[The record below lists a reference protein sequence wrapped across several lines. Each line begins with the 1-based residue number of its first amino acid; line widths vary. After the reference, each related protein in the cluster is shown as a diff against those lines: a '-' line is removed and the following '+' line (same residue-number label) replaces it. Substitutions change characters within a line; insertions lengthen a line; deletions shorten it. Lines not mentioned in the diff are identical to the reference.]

1 MREVFRVLRD
11 AIIFLFWL
19 IFPCGGRENQK
30 GIPDSAESGQP
41 ARLDRAGSQTR
52 TRLSPAGG
60 NGCGVGRDSAQFI
73 AQALDLQFEIFETS
87 VILQHKIAFFAI
99 KCLIRLRVDACGGG
113 GFT

>member
-1 MREVFRVLRD
+1 MRAVFRLLRD

-52 TRLSPAGG
+52 ARLSPAGG
-60 NGCGVGRDSAQFI
+60 NGGGVRRDSAQFV
-73 AQALDLQFEIFETS
+73 AQVLDLLFKIFETS
-87 VILQHKIAFFAI
+87 VIFQHKIAFCAI
-99 KCLIRLRVDACGGG
+99 KCFIRLRVDACGGG